1 MPRYVDARGRCR
13 RFTRSREA
21 PHYGLLHGSAR
32 CSERKHVKGMTIAA
46 AVTMVLAV
54 LIGLSPLLV
63 LLSGAGGPDFGQV
76 GWVYM
81 FFTIPAG
88 ALLGLVAVGLS
99 TAVSIIGISRARS
112 GSVPR
117 LLIAIGGLAFMIL
130 SIIGIVGSILA
141 SLDGVVSLIFL
152 VLGIVGF
159 ILAVVTGFIAPARQL
174 TITAVGPS
182 AGPESA

>member
-1 MPRYVDARGRCR
+1 
-13 RFTRSREA
+13 
-21 PHYGLLHGSAR
+21 
-32 CSERKHVKGMTIAA
+32 MTIAA
-46 AVTMVLAV
+46 AGTMVLAA

-63 LLSGAGGPDFGQV
+63 LLSGAGGPEFGQV
-76 GWVYM
+76 GWVFM

-99 TAVSIIGISRARS
+99 VAVSIIGISRARN
-112 GSVPR
+112 GSAPR
-117 LLIAIGGLAFMIL
+117 LLIAIGGLAFMTL

>member
-1 MPRYVDARGRCR
+1 M
-13 RFTRSREA
+13 
-21 PHYGLLHGSAR
+21 
-32 CSERKHVKGMTIAA
+32 KGMSIAA

-63 LLSGAGGPDFGQV
+63 LLSGAGGTDFGQV

-99 TAVSIIGISRARS
+99 MAVSIIGISRARS
-112 GSVPR
+112 GRALR

-130 SIIGIVGSILA
+130 SLIGIVVSILS
-141 SLDGVVSLIFL
+141 SLDQVVPLIFL
-152 VLGIVGF
+152 VLGIIGF
-159 ILAVVTGFIAPARQL
+159 ILGVVTGFVAPAREL
-174 TITAVGPS
+174 TITAAGPS